1 MIVILANVS
10 AAFTFSPELE
20 KEVSFLLDLPYD
32 IPEDLEEFTKTAALY
47 LSKIEEA
54 VNSGRPI
61 MLLYN
66 TPLACQMLYELRE
79 KPAKPNAS
87 DWQIISFFHDDAS
100 FLNAD
105 ISIEPDSRI
114 DIKVYELLKM
124 LEYPF
129 IKKISIPYG
138 YEITHE
144 YLKELVEK
152 LAAK

>member
-10 AAFTFSPELE
+10 AAFAFSPELE
-20 KEVSFLLDLPYD
+20 KEVSFLLDLPD
-32 IPEDLEEFTKTAALY
+32 EIPEDLYEFAETAALY
-47 LSKIEEA
+47 LRRMQEA
-54 VNSGRPI
+54 VISGRPI
-61 MLLYN
+61 MFLFSS
-66 TPLACQMLYELRE
+66 PLACQMLQELRE
-79 KPAKPNAS
+79 KPAKPNAA
-87 DWQIISFFHDDAS
+87 DWQIITFFHDDAS

-105 ISIEPDSRI
+105 INIKPESRI
-114 DIKVYELLKM
+114 NIKVHELYKM